1 MKRTKLITLAT
12 GLMLTFSVSVFADEK
27 PLQITPEAQA
37 YADKLIQLSKNDQMA
52 VINELTNIPKGMRG
66 MAIVLVTAGLLSLA
80 FMGFSGVDVGLRKLM
95 GIE

>member
-12 GLMLTFSVSVFADEK
+12 GLMLTFSVSVFADET

-52 VINELTNIPKGMRG
+52 VIIFDSNLLTVAR
-66 MAIVLVTAGLLSLA
+66 A
-80 FMGFSGVDVGLRKLM
+80 FCSSM
-95 GIE
+95 